1 MQGIVCVNKEKGWTS
16 FDVVKKIKKIFNTSK
31 VGHLGTLDPMAEGV
45 LPVAIG
51 KATKLFDLYLH
62 KTKEY
67 IAEFEFGYETDT
79 LDLEGEIIAKADV
92 IPTLKQIEDIL
103 PKFVG
108 KLMQVPPKYSA
119 IKINGRRAY
128 DLARKDIDFSPEAKE
143 IEIYKISCLRQ
154 ISQTKFE
161 FVINCSAGTYI
172 RSIARDLA
180 NGLKTVATMTA
191 LKRIK
196 AGNFEIGSSKTIAEI
211 ESFPESSLITLDTAL
226 GDLPTMKLPQSKERL
241 VKNGVK
247 VRVNNQEEHK
257 LSRVYINE
265 ELLGVG
271 EIIDGQLQLYIRLYE
286 GEN

>member
-16 FDVVKKIKKIFNTSK
+16 FDVVKKIKRIFNTSK

-67 IAEFEFGYETDT
+67 IAEFEFGYETDS
-79 LDLEGEIIAKADV
+79 LDLEGTIINRSKI
-92 IPTLKQIEDIL
+92 IPTKEQVGNAL
-103 PKFVG
+103 PKFIG
-108 KLMQVPPKYSA
+108 KQMQVPPKYSA

-143 IEIYKISCLRQ
+143 IEIHNISCLEQVSQSKFKFQ
-154 ISQTKFE
+154 IE
-161 FVINCSAGTYI
+161 CSAGTYI

-180 NGLKTVATMTA
+180 RELNTVATMTA
-191 LKRIK
+191 LSRTR
-196 AGNFEIGSSKTIAEI
+196 AGSFDITTSKTIAEI
-211 ESFPESSLITLDTAL
+211 EETPESNLISLDIAL
-226 GDLPTMKLPQSKERL
+226 GDLPLMILPQAKERL

-247 VRVNNQEEHK
+247 IRVNNQTENQ
-257 LSRVYINE
+257 LSRVYIQD
-265 ELLGVG
+265 ELIGVG
-271 EIIDGQLQLYIRLYE
+271 EIIDGQLQLHIRLYE